1 MINVNIFVLNSGEIV
16 GFDMSGHSNYSEIGK
31 DIVCAAVSSAAYMAV
46 NTLTDVVK
54 IPVDVSIHDEGQMYV
69 VIDSKDAVACSDILK
84 GLKLHLQSLEETYP
98 KNIKVSYAE
107 VQQC

>member
-1 MINVNIFVLNSGEIV
+1 MINVKFFVLNSGEIV
-16 GFDMSGHSNYSEIGK
+16 GFDILGHSGYSEIGT

-46 NTLTDVVK
+46 NTLTEVVK
-54 IPVDVSIHDEGQMYV
+54 VPVDVIVRDEGQMRA
-69 VIDSKDAVACSDILK
+69 VIDSKNVKLCSDILK
-84 GLKLHLQSLEETYP
+84 GFKLHLQSLEETYP